1 MDSSSEA
8 APGAQADL
16 AERPEPVRACVFA
29 LGGRAFAVEMR
40 RARELVVIEDYT
52 RVPLAPS
59 YLVGVTNLRGHVLPF
74 VDIRPLLGLP
84 AHGISRGSRALVV
97 EADAVQMAIVIEEVL
112 GLSSFDGT
120 RPREGQPDGEVGVEL
135 LPRGDTPVTLLD
147 AAKILE
153 ALRSGREKIDER
165 RN

>member
-1 MDSSSEA
+1 M
-8 APGAQADL
+8 
-16 AERPEPVRACVFA
+16 RACVVA
-29 LGGRAFAVEMR
+29 LGGRAFAVEMGC
-40 RARELVVIEDYT
+40 ARELVVIEDYT

-59 YLVGVTNLRGHVLPF
+59 SLVGVTNLRGHVLPL

-84 AHGISRGSRALVV
+84 AHGIGRGSLALVV
-97 EADAVQMAIVIEEVL
+97 EADAVQAAIVIEEVL

-120 RPREGQPDGEVGVEL
+120 RPRDAAEGQPAGEVGVEL

-147 AAKILE
+147 TAKILE
-153 ALRSGREKIDER
+153 GLRRGREKIDER